1 MQGLPEPAQRW
12 ITFLPAQNVYTG
24 RMTEP
29 TRERPRLYL
38 ITPPQIDDVPAFV
51 DLFKAAIAGGDM
63 ASLQIRL
70 KDGDEI
76 DMAAT
81 RAVAQAVKPICNVNN
96 IALFINDSPQLAR
109 ALEADGVHLGADD
122 MDIAE
127 ARKLVGEEMIIG
139 ATCKNSRH
147 QALIAGE
154 AGADYVAFGA
164 FYPTETKTDTVQADP
179 ETLTWCQM
187 FLTLPCVAIGGI
199 TLGNAKPLLDAGAD
213 FLAVSSGV
221 WGHKDGP
228 AAAVAMFN
236 RVIDAVEL

>member
-1 MQGLPEPAQRW
+1 MSD
-12 ITFLPAQNVYTG
+12 
-24 RMTEP
+24 P

-51 DLFKAAIAGGDM
+51 DQFRAAVQGGDV

-70 KDGDEI
+70 KQGEEI
-76 DMAAT
+76 DLAAT
-81 RAVAQAVKPICNVNN
+81 REVAQAVKRICTAEH

-109 ALEADGVHLGADD
+109 ALQVDGVHLGMND

-127 ARKLVGEEMIIG
+127 ARDLIGPDMIIG
-139 ATCKNSRH
+139 ATCKDSKH
-147 QALIAGE
+147 QAMIAGE

-164 FYPTETKTDTVQADP
+164 FYPTSTKADTTPADP
-179 ETLTWCQM
+179 EILTWCQM
-187 FLTLPCVAIGGI
+187 FLTLPCVAIGGV
-199 TLGNAKPLLDAGAD
+199 TVTNAAPLLAAGAD

-221 WGHKDGP
+221 WDYHDGP

-236 RVIDAVEL
+236 RLIDESMAAP